1 MIKIKTPEEEIE
13 KNFKYHEP
21 KPGQV
26 EKYNLLRNKFKE
38 LAYLVN
44 DLCPNSR
51 ERALAMTKL
60 EEAVMWA
67 NSSIARN

>member
-1 MIKIKTPEEEIE
+1 MLKTSEEQIE
-13 KNFKYHEP
+13 NNFKHHEL
-21 KPGQV
+21 KPGQT
-26 EKYNLLRNKFKE
+26 EKYNLLRQKTKE
-38 LAYLVN
+38 LAYLVD